1 MCYRDNTLTNHQL
14 TWTSICIIW
23 TMLWRNINE
32 RAQVFVLQRQY
43 FDEPSTYVDKYLCYR
58 DNTLMNHQLT
68 WTSIGVTE
76 TIRWWIINERGQVFV
91 LQRQY
96 FDEPSTYVD
105 KYLCYRDNTLTNH
118 QLTWT
123 SICATET
130 ILWRTI
136 NLRGQV
142 FVLQRQ
148 YVDESSTYVDKYL
161 CYRDNTLTNHQLTW
175 TSICVTETILW
186 RTINLRGQVFVLQKQ
201 YVDES
206 STNVDKYL
214 CYRDN
219 TLTNHQLTW
228 TGSCVTETIRWW
240 IINLRRQVVVLQ
252 RQYFDEPSTYANK
265 YLCYK
270 DNTLMNHQ
278 RTWTSICVTETILWR
293 TINLR
298 GQVFVLQR
306 QYVGESSTYVD
317 K

>member
-1 MCYRDNTLTNHQL
+1 MVFVKNTAEMLLNQITK
-14 TWTSICIIW
+14 TPAYMDII
-23 TMLWRNINE
+23 LWRTINL
-32 RAQVFVLQRQY
+32 RLQVFVLQRQY
-43 FDEPSTYVDKYLCYR
+43 VDVPSPYVDKYLCYR
-58 DNTLMNHQLT
+58 DNA
-68 WTSIGVTE
+68 S
-76 TIRWWIINERGQVFV
+76 
-91 LQRQY
+91 
-96 FDEPSTYVD
+96 
-105 KYLCYRDNTLTNH
+105 TNH

-130 ILWRTI
+130 IHWRTI

-148 YVDESSTYVDKYL
+148 YFHETSTYVDKYL
-161 CYRDNTLTNHQLTW
+161 CYRDNTFMNHQLTW
-175 TSICVTETILW
+175 TSNCV
-186 RTINLRGQVFVLQKQ
+186 
-201 YVDES
+201 
-206 STNVDKYL
+206 
-214 CYRDN
+214 

-228 TGSCVTETIRWW
+228 TGICVTEIIRWW

-252 RQYFDEPSTYANK
+252 RQYFDEPSTYVDK